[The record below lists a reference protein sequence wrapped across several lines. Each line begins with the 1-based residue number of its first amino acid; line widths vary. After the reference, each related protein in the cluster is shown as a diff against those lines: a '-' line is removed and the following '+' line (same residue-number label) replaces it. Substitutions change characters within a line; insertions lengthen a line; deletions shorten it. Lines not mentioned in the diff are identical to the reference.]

1 MTPKLKAFETY
12 AGQLEMLASHI
23 LSKPELC
30 VDRRKDLLVA
40 LDGGSS
46 AALRR
51 VVSIEKRR
59 KMGAF
64 FTSSLLAERALE
76 FFKEPI
82 PDGAVFL
89 DFACGAGD
97 LLLAAARRL
106 PNDQDLQST
115 LSLWG
120 QRLIGFDLQSEFVRA
135 AKVRLLLLAIEQ
147 VAPNTELAIDVH
159 EQFPFLQT
167 ADGLTQLEDLS
178 EVTHI
183 IINPSFAKQTVP
195 EGCTWATKKVSS
207 AAVFLHACVSRA
219 EEGTKIVA
227 ILPDVLRSGSN
238 YKNWRRE
245 IAARAAIEEIKL
257 IGRFDKWTDVDVFMI
272 RLTVGADDHQVG
284 DADWWNGNHELG
296 EIKVSDR
303 FDVEVGGVVP
313 HRDKKKGRWY
323 AYVYSRLLPRWG
335 TVRTFKEHRRSRGKV
350 FKPPFVAVRR
360 TSSPSDEFRAVGT
373 LISGT
378 ELVAVENHLIVLTP
392 KDGLVRTCRELLQVL
407 QNRKTNDWLNER
419 IRCRHLTVPALQEL
433 PFGGN
438 RNE

>member
-1 MTPKLKAFETY
+1 MTPKLKAFEAYT
-12 AGQLEMLASHI
+12 GQLEKLATQ
-23 LSKPELC
+23 LLATPEVG
-30 VDRRKDLLVA
+30 VDRRRDLLVA

-59 KMGAF
+59 KAGAF
-64 FTSSLLAERALE
+64 FTSSSLAEQALE

-82 PDGAVFL
+82 SDSAVFL

-106 PNDQDLQST
+106 PTDQDLQCT

-120 QRLIGFDLQSEFVRA
+120 HRLIGFDLQPEFVKA

-147 VAPNTELAIDVH
+147 AAPTAGLSIEVH
-159 EQFPFLQT
+159 EQFHLLKT

-178 EVTHI
+178 KVTHI
-183 IINPSFAKQTVP
+183 IINPSFAKQIVP
-195 EGCTWATKKVSS
+195 EGCTWATRKVSS
-207 AAVFLHACVSRA
+207 AAVFLHACVSNA
-219 EEGTKIVA
+219 AIGTKIVA

-238 YKNWRRE
+238 YKKWRKE
-245 IAARAAIEEIKL
+245 IAAAATIGEIKL

-272 RLTVGADDHQVG
+272 RLTVGASDNQVG
-284 DADWWNGNHELG
+284 ESDWWNGNHEQG
-296 EIKVSDR
+296 EVKVSDR
-303 FDVEVGGVVP
+303 FDIAVGGVVP
-313 HRDKKKGRWY
+313 HRDKKEGPWY
-323 AYVYSRLLPRWG
+323 AYIYSRLLPRWQ
-335 TVRTFKEHRRSRGKV
+335 TVRIFAKHRRSRGKV

-392 KDGLVRTCRELLQVL
+392 KDGLVRTCRELLRVL
-407 QNRKTNDWLNER
+407 QDQKTNEWLNER
-419 IRCRHLTVPALQEL
+419 IRCRHLTVPALLEL
-433 PFGGN
+433 PFR
-438 RNE
+438 RNPK